1 MEVYKGI
8 YYGDSNQQ
16 KFYEDGAHFKY
27 IELFKI
33 LDILEKKTKKGFFSF
48 KKSRP
53 CNYINII
60 NFFRINKLIKQE
72 T

>member
-16 KFYEDGAHFKY
+16 KFYEYGAHFKY

-33 LDILEKKTKKGFFSF
+33 LDILEKKQKKDFSRS
-48 KKSRP
+48 KSP
-53 CNYINII
+53 DHVII
-60 NFFRINKLIKQE
+60 
-72 T
+72 